1 MRTRPASNSNS
12 KELLKNPTSALGADP
27 QRSRRVPRGQTLIM
41 FVLFMFVLILFV
53 GLGVDLGF
61 AYITR
66 ARLSKAVDSACLMG
80 LRNISR
86 GNGVARNIAESAFNA
101 NYRKSGQED
110 ASVTPNVVIGS
121 VNNNITIDVTAT
133 THINT
138 FFIRVMPALF
148 PGGDSWQTLP
158 VASTAQAVRPNLIMS
173 LVLDRSGSM
182 AVNNGASALPGA
194 VAGFIDRFDDDHD
207 RVSMSSFSS
216 GSTIDVTMRQP
227 FRQDIKNAANALVAN
242 GWTASE
248 RGLTNGLAQQQGVV
262 AMSGEKVVRVLVF
275 FTDGM
280 ANTWYNSFN
289 CGARD
294 VSPDGDLWDP
304 VTGNH
309 ASSGCTVPGNLPSIN
324 PTTGQIT
331 ANAVDSN
338 DCEDMHIEAQNRAE
352 RIAWLAR
359 NQGITVYSIGMGSP
373 GASGECGG
381 AFPVLNPDFL
391 KNVANTPDSDT
402 FNSLQPQGDYAIA
415 ADASQ
420 LVGVFQQ
427 IADKILARLTK

>member
-1 MRTRPASNSNS
+1 MHIRPANDSNS
-12 KELLKNPTSALGADP
+12 KGLLINQAAIFGTCLK
-27 QRSRRVPRGQTLIM
+27 RSRRVPRGQTLIM

-86 GNGVARNIAESAFNA
+86 GNSVAQNIATSAFNA

-110 ASVTPNVVIGS
+110 AAVTPTVVLGS

-148 PGGDSWQTLP
+148 SGGGSWQTLP
-158 VASTAQAVRPNLIMS
+158 VASVAQAVRPNLIMS
-173 LVLDRSGSM
+173 IVLDRSGSM
-182 AVNNGASALPGA
+182 DSNGGGSALPGA
-194 VAGFIDRFDDDHD
+194 VASFIDRFDDAHD
-207 RVSMSSFSS
+207 RVSMSSFSA
-216 GSTIDVTMRQP
+216 GSTVDVTMRQP
-227 FRQDIKNAANALVAN
+227 FRQDVKNAANALVFN

-248 RGLTNGLAQQQGVV
+248 RGLTNGLAQQQGVAV
-262 AMSGEKVVRVLVF
+262 VSGEKVVRVMVF

-280 ANTWYNSFN
+280 ANTWYHTFN
-289 CGARD
+289 CGVRD
-294 VSPDGDLWDP
+294 ISPDGDLWDP
-304 VTGNH
+304 FTGNH
-309 ASSGCTVPGNLPSIN
+309 ANSGCTVPGRLPSIN
-324 PTTGQIT
+324 PVTGQLT

-338 DCEDMHIEAQNRAE
+338 DCRDMHIEAQNRAE

-359 NQGITVYSIGMGSP
+359 NQGITVYSIGMGNPSAP
-373 GASGECGG
+373 GECSG
-381 AFPVLNPDFL
+381 AFPVLNQNFL

-402 FNSLQPQGDYAIA
+402 YVFGQPEGDYAIA

-420 LVGVFQQ
+420 LTDVFQQ
-427 IADKILARLTK
+427 IAEKILARLTK